1 MADVITRLKLE
12 SGEYDAKI
20 KRAVTALQQMEAGC
34 RKVGGSLA
42 VLEKD
47 QKDYVQSLG
56 RMETVST
63 SVRGKIGELTNAYT
77 ELAAQYRR
85 LTDEEKKGDFG
96 KALSSSLSQ
105 LKQRITDSKNELNE
119 ISKELSG
126 AGSKG
131 IDLSG
136 VMQTLGSK
144 LGVNSEVMSVLTTR
158 TMAQTTAIGAMA
170 TAVVAATKAWADYNA
185 ELAKQDQITTVTT
198 GLKGINANQM
208 TDAARAMADTYGV
221 DFRSVINSANALMAQ
236 FGKTGDEAI
245 SLLRQGMQG
254 MIMGDGP
261 KLLSMIQTFAPAFR
275 DAGIS
280 ASQLIAVIQNSEGGL
295 FSEQNM
301 NAILMGIK
309 NIRQMTD
316 ATAESL
322 TKLGIDG
329 NEMSRKM
336 SDGSMTV
343 FDALQKV
350 AVAIEGAKSGS
361 KEAGEVMQHVF
372 GRQGAMQGLKLGR
385 AIAELNTNLEETKK
399 QTGEVGVA
407 YDELYQANKRLNSAI
422 RDCFEYDGWDQMA
435 TGIKAN
441 LVGALASVLE
451 ITVKIKDS
459 WVGTVGKTIFDHMT
473 DGALRLL
480 GPLGNVLATLKQIA
494 GLKGN
499 ATGGGGGATYSDI
512 DKITKWIGNGSNQ
525 QQRQTRYDAAIADLR
540 KKLNNIGKERTV
552 KNADGS
558 TSYKIDSKE
567 VQEQK
572 RTALENRIAA
582 LEQQRGN
589 LVGAK
594 DTTNKNKPTSLIAS
608 DSIAEQERLIADLT
622 QKWRNAGGAVRDD
635 YAKQLKEAREKLK
648 DMQKSAMDTKSG
660 NGGKTTK
667 EDIKFADDSIMAQEK
682 LISDLTQ
689 KWKTASGELR
699 DGYLKQLDEA
709 KDKLKE
715 MTAVNVVPGS
725 LQDYQNKL
733 KDANA
738 EVLTIREELL
748 RMQKAGED
756 PVDIQVKKDE
766 LEIAIERVNS
776 LQSDIDTLNGKT
788 AEINIHLGIDG
799 MPIGDTQMG
808 EEMVNGLSTSLV
820 NAADNLDLSGFTTAL
835 QQAMTNG
842 LGDMGEAD
850 FSEYLDYMKEQLGD
864 QISEQE
870 WPTIEMAI
878 KTGNIEE
885 LENYIKKLQKAGTDT
900 KEAWKGAAG
909 SIAQLGSALQS
920 IEDPGVKAAGT
931 VIAAIANVA
940 LGFANASK
948 GPFTSPWE
956 WIAFAASG
964 LATMISTIGTI
975 HSLTGFA
982 NGGIYD
988 GPSGFVPG
996 NRFSGDNVMANGGTV
1011 GLNSGELI
1019 LNRAQQGV
1027 IAQELEGGGF
1037 DSLQLEAVIGAE
1049 EIMLVT
1055 NNRGSR
1061 TQRGEYVQSNNR
1073 RG

>member
-105 LKQRITDSKNELNE
+105 LKQRITDSKAELNE

-158 TMAQTTAIGAMA
+158 TMAQTTAIGAMS
-170 TAVVAATKAWADYNA
+170 TAVIAATKAWADYNA

-198 GLKGINANQM
+198 GLKGADANQM

-236 FGKTGDEAI
+236 FGKTGEEAI
-245 SLLRQGMQG
+245 NLLRQGMQG

-372 GRQGAMQGLKLGR
+372 GRQGAMQGMKLGR

-441 LVGALASVLE
+441 LVGALALVLE

-494 GLKGN
+494 GLRGN

-525 QQRQTRYDAAIADLR
+525 QQRQARYDAAIADLR
-540 KKLNNIGKERTV
+540 KKLGNIGKERTV
-552 KNADGS
+552 KNTDGS

-567 VQEQK
+567 VQDQK

-582 LEQQRGN
+582 LEQQRSN

-594 DTTNKNKPTSLIAS
+594 DTTNKNKPTSLIAP

-648 DMQKSAMDTKSG
+648 DMQKSAMDTKSTTGG
-660 NGGKTTK
+660 NKT
-667 EDIKFADDSIMAQEK
+667 DIKFADDSIMAQEK
-682 LISDLTQ
+682 LVSELTQ

-709 KDKLKE
+709 KAKLKE
-715 MTAVNVVPGS
+715 MTAVDNLPTFTMAELEGTRPKSIDLRGNEGKAQDKVDLATAAFATSGTSNVDFS
-725 LQDYQNKL
+725 NYTSALQNAI
-733 KDANA
+733 KDANIGSELYTQLA
-738 EVLTIREELL
+738 EQLSDSSQVSQLLQQYVANGITGADLGETAKELKSKLMNGEIDDDTMQQYVDQLNEKLKEKFDETEWPNVLITFD
-748 RMQKAGED
+748 AD
-756 PVDIQVKKDE
+756 TKK
-766 LEIAIERVNS
+766 I
-776 LQSDIDTLNGKT
+776 
-788 AEINIHLGIDG
+788 
-799 MPIGDTQMG
+799 
-808 EEMVNGLSTSLV
+808 V
-820 NAADNLDLSGFTTAL
+820 NAAE
-835 QQAMTNG
+835 QQ
-842 LGDMGEAD
+842 E
-850 FSEYLDYMKEQLGD
+850 
-864 QISEQE
+864 
-870 WPTIEMAI
+870 
-878 KTGNIEE
+878 
-885 LENYIKKLQKAGTDT
+885 
-900 KEAWKGAAG
+900 KEAQKTAKAWNAAASAVSSVGAAM
-909 SIAQLGSALQS
+909 QK
-920 IEDPGVKAAGT
+920 IEDPGIKAMGT
-931 VIAAIANVA
+931 VIQSIASIA
-940 LGFANASK
+940 LGFAQASVQASSL
-948 GPFTSPWE
+948 GPWG
-956 WIAFAASG
+956 WLAFLGAGSSAM
-964 LATMISTIGTI
+964 ATTISTV

-996 NRFSGDNVMANGGTV
+996 NKYSGDLVPANGGTV
-1011 GLNSGELI
+1011 SLSSGELI
-1019 LNRAQQGV
+1019 LNRAQQGI

-1037 DSLQLEAVIGAE
+1037 DNLQLDTVISGE
-1049 EIMLVT
+1049 DIRLVL
-1055 NNRGSR
+1055 NNNGRRTGS
-1061 TQRGEYVQSNNR
+1061 GEYVQSR
-1073 RG
+1073 K

>member
-158 TMAQTTAIGAMA
+158 TMAQTTAVGAMT

-198 GLKGINANQM
+198 GLKGADANQM

-372 GRQGAMQGLKLGR
+372 GRQGAMQGMKLGR

-525 QQRQTRYDAAIADLR
+525 QQRQARYDAAIADLR

-572 RTALENRIAA
+572 RTAIENRIAA
-582 LEQQRGN
+582 LEQQRNN

-594 DTTNKNKPTSLIAS
+594 DTTNKNKPTSLIAT

-648 DMQKSAMDTKSG
+648 DMQKSAMDTKSTTGG
-660 NGGKTTK
+660 NKT
-667 EDIKFADDSIMAQEK
+667 DIKFADDSIMAQEK
-682 LISDLTQ
+682 LVSNLTQ

-709 KDKLKE
+709 KAKLKE
-715 MTAVNVVPGS
+715 MTAVDNLPTFTMAELEGTRPKSIDLRGNEGKAQDKVDLATAAFATSGTSNVDFSNYTAALQNAIKDANIGS
-725 LQDYQNKL
+725 ELYTQLSEQL
-733 KDANA
+733 KDATT
-738 EVLTIREELL
+738 VSTLLQELME
-748 RMQKAGED
+748 RGMAGADLENTA
-756 PVDIQVKKDE
+756 QALKDKLLSPE
-766 LEIAIERVNS
+766 
-776 LQSDIDTLNGKT
+776 
-788 AEINIHLGIDG
+788 GIDQEAVQAWLDQLNKQIEEAG
-799 MPIGDTQMG
+799 GVGLKLNPETG
-808 EEMVNGLSTSLV
+808 EVSDDKAKNEN
-820 NAADNLDLSGFTTAL
+820 DLTTAINKATVGINAL
-835 QQAMTNG
+835 SNINTGLKGMG
-842 LGDMGEAD
+842 IDLGDDIGNA
-850 FSEYLDYMKEQLGD
+850 
-864 QISEQE
+864 IS
-870 WPTIEMAI
+870 
-878 KTGNIEE
+878 
-885 LENYIKKLQKAGTDT
+885 YV
-900 KEAWKGAAG
+900 
-909 SIAQLGSALQS
+909 QS
-920 IEDPGVKAAGT
+920 LMT
-931 VIAAIANVA
+931 VIQGVQAIVSMFQTPAIVTNTFA
-940 LGFANASK
+940 LETL
-948 GPFTSPWE
+948 TSTL
-956 WIAFAASG
+956 IAKSF
-964 LATMISTIGTI
+964 LP
-975 HSLTGFA
+975 GFA
-982 NGGIYD
+982 NGGIVPAFSW
-988 GPSGFVPG
+988 GGLIGRAAAGMMIPG
-996 NRFSGDNVMANGGTV
+996 NSMSGDRLRLPVDGGRGMIGV
-1011 GLNSGELI
+1011 NSGELI